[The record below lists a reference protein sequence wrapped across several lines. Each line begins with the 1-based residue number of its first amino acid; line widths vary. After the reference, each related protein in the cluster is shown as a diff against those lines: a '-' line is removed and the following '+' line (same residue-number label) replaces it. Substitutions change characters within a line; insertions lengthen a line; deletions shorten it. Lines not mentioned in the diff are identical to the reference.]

1 MEKESLKSDT
11 KFNLLD
17 RDSFNVAII
26 SVFSALTVLVGYLLY
41 AIPNFELFSLML
53 FFCGFSFGKKNGL
66 FISVI
71 SVTIFCFLNPMG
83 PSHILLFATQISL
96 YSILSLLG
104 FFSFKYLKNKEYFKP
119 TEDLFVLRVLIL
131 LGAVGFSWTFI
142 YDIIATIGGYLPFI
156 ELSFEVWI
164 PIFIAGIPFSV
175 IHIVSNTLLYIFVLP
190 AIIQI
195 SSKLFK
201 ISEF

>member
-71 SVTIFCFLNPMG
+71 SVTIFCFLIA
-83 PSHILLFATQISL
+83 PSARLKPCLQISL
-96 YSILSLLG
+96 SILHG
-104 FFSFKYLKNKEYFKP
+104 
-119 TEDLFVLRVLIL
+119 
-131 LGAVGFSWTFI
+131 
-142 YDIIATIGGYLPFI
+142 
-156 ELSFEVWI
+156 
-164 PIFIAGIPFSV
+164 
-175 IHIVSNTLLYIFVLP
+175 
-190 AIIQI
+190 
-195 SSKLFK
+195 
-201 ISEF
+201 